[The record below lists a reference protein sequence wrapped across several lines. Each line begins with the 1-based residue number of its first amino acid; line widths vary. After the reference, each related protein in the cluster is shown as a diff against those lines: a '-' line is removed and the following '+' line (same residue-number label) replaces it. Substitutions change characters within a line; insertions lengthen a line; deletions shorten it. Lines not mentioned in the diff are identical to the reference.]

1 MQHCLR
7 FGLSQN
13 LGTLQKQDPQKLK
26 YIGLVEAGFA
36 ALSSDELNST
46 FIEIDLDIPEF
57 SD

>member
-46 FIEIDLDIPEF
+46 FIEIHLD